1 MSNKLVS
8 KSSSKSDKK
17 ATFKIEK
24 DLSLNNIE
32 QAKNE
37 LEEIISKNPNFH
49 LELKNI
55 DSFDLSSIQL
65 LYAIKSKLK
74 DNFSYSIEMKD
85 ELKTIF
91 QHAGFDYILNK

>member
-1 MSNKLVS
+1 MSNKLIN
-8 KSSSKSDKK
+8 KSTVKTDKK
-17 ATFKIEK
+17 VAFKIEK

-32 QAKNE
+32 QAKSE

-74 DNFSYSIEMKD
+74 NDFSYTVEMKD

-91 QHAGFDYILNK
+91 QHAGFDYILNM